1 MLWDLDGTLTDS
13 VRFVVDTAN
22 RVITAHGGAPLDHE
36 RVGGMT
42 GLPLEEIFR
51 LAWPDLTPDVALA
64 YRDEYRVIYDR
75 EAIPATR
82 LYRGAR
88 AALGAFHDAGL
99 LQATVT
105 GKRAADCERILRG
118 LRIRHE
124 IDAYL
129 GGDSAARPKPA
140 PDLAFAALHRLGC
153 TPAESVVIGD
163 APADI
168 EMARAAGAHA
178 IQVGWGWARARLSG
192 ADEFVRTW
200 PELRRVV
207 LRLAGRDDRIL
218 RARGPVRS

>member
-1 MLWDLDGTLTDS
+1 
-13 VRFVVDTAN
+13 
-22 RVITAHGGAPLDHE
+22 
-36 RVGGMT
+36 MT

-51 LAWPDLTPDVALA
+51 LAWPDLTPDRALV
-64 YRDEYRVIYDR
+64 YRDEYRAIYDR

-88 AALGAFHDAGL
+88 AALGAFHLAGL
-99 LQATVT
+99 RQATVT

-129 GGDSAARPKPA
+129 GGDSAPRPKPA
-140 PDLAFAALHRLGC
+140 PDLALAALARLDCAPEEG
-153 TPAESVVIGD
+153 VVIGD

-168 EMARAAGAHA
+168 EMARAAGAYA
-178 IQVGWGWARARLSG
+178 IQVGWGWARARLPG
-192 ADEFVRTW
+192 AEEFVRTW

-207 LRLAGRDDRIL
+207 FRLAACDDPIL